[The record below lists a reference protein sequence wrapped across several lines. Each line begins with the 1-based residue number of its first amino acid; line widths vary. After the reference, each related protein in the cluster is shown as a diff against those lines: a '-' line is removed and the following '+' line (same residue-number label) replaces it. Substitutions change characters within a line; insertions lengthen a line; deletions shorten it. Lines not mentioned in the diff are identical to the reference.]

1 MKRNRIVFVLVALA
15 CAIAVS
21 LAACKSSHKI
31 TLDAE
36 DYLVQSCP
44 ESARE
49 GEVVQVFTNFVC
61 DADLYVSVDGDRGFG
76 QFASSGAYEFTMP
89 DHDVCVRVWIVGNG
103 LA

>member
-1 MKRNRIVFVLVALA
+1 MKRRFVFALIALA
-15 CAIAVS
+15 CAFAVS
-21 LAACKSSHKI
+21 LTACKSSHKI

-36 DYLVQSCP
+36 DYLVRSCP
-44 ESARE
+44 ESAKE

-61 DADLYVSVDGDRGFG
+61 DADLYVSVDGDRDFG